1 MAKQLDF
8 LASGQI
14 IPTALHQE
22 MERSYLEYA
31 MSVIVGR
38 ALPDVRDGLKPVHR
52 RILYAMHELGLT
64 PDRPFRKCARVVG
77 DVLGKYH
84 PHGDQSVYEALVR
97 MVQDFSSRYPLLSG
111 HGNFGSIDNDPPAA
125 MRYTETRLAGIGDQ
139 AVLGGISEAIV
150 NFSSNFDNSQQEP
163 VVLPA
168 QLPILILNGCSGIAV
183 GMATNIPPH
192 NLGEVVEGL
201 IALIDNPDLSEEKLV
216 EIIPGP
222 DFPTGGEILD
232 DTGIREAYRT
242 GRGIIPV
249 RGVAKTET
257 IIIEGKRRRER
268 TAIVVTELPFQVNKA
283 AWIEKIAE
291 LVNLGKLE
299 GIADIRDESNREG
312 IRVVIELKRESQPQQ
327 VLAALYQ
334 QTALQTNFGA
344 IILALVDN
352 QPQQLSLKQVLQEF
366 LRFRETTL
374 TRQYGDE
381 LQQASD
387 RLHLVEG
394 LLLALQNIDRVVD
407 ILKNAPDGTTAKY
420 RFQAELGISDPQADS
435 ILAMPLRRLTG
446 LERQKLETEATE
458 LQTKIQ
464 QLETLLHNRQEFL
477 KSLKKELRS
486 LKKKFADS
494 RRTKIRTGKSGDR
507 RQETGDGK
515 QQAAGKKLD
524 SVVKKQETG
533 DRRQETAGKKQD
545 SVVKKQET
553 VPMKKF
559 SPPEMKEVSLPTPH
573 TPHPTPHT
581 PHPTP
586 HTHTHT
592 HTPHP
597 TPTPTPT
604 PSLKS
609 EVKKQDNKVKKK
621 PESENAPSLSLFTPQ
636 EPPENA
642 ILLLDAEDKISWT
655 TPEERAPDRG
665 LIIYQQAI
673 EKRENFLV
681 ILDNAKAYPIT
692 TREVPPQANQP
703 VLISSL
709 LTKTAQKESEA
720 VLNQFFLTEPQK
732 NQELL
737 LLSQQGR
744 IKRLPIN
751 ELEGVGSR
759 GLSLMKLKE
768 DDRLYAAIFT
778 HEGLDLAIAT
788 SSGRVLRYPVREELL
803 PIMGKS
809 AQGLAILRLRYGEHL
824 AGCVS
829 LPHRENLLL
838 ISGLGYGK
846 RLAIENLRLSQLGD
860 LGSPALQFVNKQDS
874 LAAMVAARAG
884 SIVLLST
891 NQNRK
896 LPLEVETVTV
906 TGKDG
911 TGSQLVK
918 LNPAEK
924 IIKVQL
930 LHHL

>member
-139 AVLGGISEAIV
+139 AVLGGISDAIV

-352 QPQQLSLKQVLQEF
+352 QPRQLSLKQVLQEF

-420 RFQAELGISDPQADS
+420 RFQAELGISDAQADS

-507 RQETGDGK
+507 RQET
-515 QQAAGKKLD
+515 
-524 SVVKKQETG
+524 
-533 DRRQETAGKKQD
+533 AGKKQD

-559 SPPEMKEVSLPTPH
+559 SPPQMKEVSLPTPH
-573 TPHPTPHT
+573 TPHPTP
-581 PHPTP
+581 PFN
-586 HTHTHT
+586 
-592 HTPHP
+592 
-597 TPTPTPT
+597 
-604 PSLKS
+604 S
-609 EVKKQDNKVKKK
+609 EVKKQENKVKKK
-621 PESENAPSLSLFTPQ
+621 SDSENEPILSLFTPQ

-642 ILLLDAEDKISWT
+642 ILWLDAEDKISWT
-655 TPEERAPDRG
+655 TAEERAPDKG

-681 ILDNAKAYPIT
+681 ILDNAKAYPIA
-692 TREVPPQANQP
+692 TREVPPKDNQP

-709 LTKTAQKESEA
+709 LTKTAQKDSEA

-744 IKRLPIN
+744 IKRLPID

-768 DDRLYAAIFT
+768 DDRLYAALFT

-803 PIMGKS
+803 PMMSKS

-829 LPHRENLLL
+829 LPHRQNLLL

-874 LAAMVAARAG
+874 LAAMVAAREG

-924 IIKVQL
+924 IIKAQL

>member
-8 LASGQI
+8 LATGQI

-139 AVLGGISEAIV
+139 AVLGGISDAIV

-352 QPQQLSLKQVLQEF
+352 QPRQLSLKQVLQEF
-366 LRFRETTL
+366 LHFRETTL

-507 RQETGDGK
+507 
-515 QQAAGKKLD
+515 
-524 SVVKKQETG
+524 KQET
-533 DRRQETAGKKQD
+533 EGKKQD

-559 SPPEMKEVSLPTPH
+559 SPPQTKEVSLPTPH
-573 TPHPTPHT
+573 TPHPTP
-581 PHPTP
+581 
-586 HTHTHT
+586 
-592 HTPHP
+592 
-597 TPTPTPT
+597 
-604 PSLKS
+604 SLKS
-609 EVKKQDNKVKKK
+609 EVKKQENKVKKK

-655 TPEERAPDRG
+655 TPEQRAPDQG

-681 ILDNAKAYPIT
+681 ILDNAKAYPIAI
-692 TREVPPQANQP
+692 REVPPQANQP

-768 DDRLYAAIFT
+768 DDRLYGAIFT

-896 LPLEVETVTV
+896 LPLEVETVAV

-918 LNPAEK
+918 LNPTEK
-924 IIKVQL
+924 IIKAQL

>member
-150 NFSSNFDNSQQEP
+150 NFNSNFDNSQQEP

-352 QPQQLSLKQVLQEF
+352 QPRQLSLKQVLQEF

-420 RFQAELGISDPQADS
+420 RFQAELGISDAQADS

-494 RRTKIRTGKSGDR
+494 RRTKIRTGKSG
-507 RQETGDGK
+507 
-515 QQAAGKKLD
+515 AGSSQKGAGTKEQ
-524 SVVKKQETG
+524 S
-533 DRRQETAGKKQD
+533 AGKKQD
-545 SVVKKQET
+545 SVVKKQES

-559 SPPEMKEVSLPTPH
+559 SPPQMKEVSFPTPH
-573 TPHPTPHT
+573 TPHPTP
-581 PHPTP
+581 
-586 HTHTHT
+586 
-592 HTPHP
+592 
-597 TPTPTPT
+597 
-604 PSLKS
+604 SFKS
-609 EVKKQDNKVKKK
+609 EGNKLDSVVKKQENKVKKK
-621 PESENAPSLSLFTPQ
+621 SESENTPSLSLFTPQ

-681 ILDNAKAYPIT
+681 ILDNAKAYPIA
-692 TREVPPQANQP
+692 TREVPPKDNQP
-703 VLISSL
+703 VLIDRL
-709 LTKTAQKESEA
+709 LTKTAQKDSEA

-744 IKRLPIN
+744 IKRLSID

-768 DDRLYAAIFT
+768 DDRLYGAIFT

-809 AQGLAILRLRYGEHL
+809 AQGLAILRLRYGENL

-874 LAAMVAARAG
+874 LAAMVAAQEG

-924 IIKVQL
+924 IIKAQL
-930 LHHL
+930 LHRL

>member
-150 NFSSNFDNSQQEP
+150 NFNSNFDNSQQEP

-352 QPQQLSLKQVLQEF
+352 QPRQLSLKQVLQEF

-507 RQETGDGK
+507 RQET
-515 QQAAGKKLD
+515 
-524 SVVKKQETG
+524 V
-533 DRRQETAGKKQD
+533 
-545 SVVKKQET
+545 
-553 VPMKKF
+553 KKF
-559 SPPEMKEVSLPTPH
+559 SPPQTKEVSLPTPH
-573 TPHPTPHT
+573 TPHPTP
-581 PHPTP
+581 
-586 HTHTHT
+586 
-592 HTPHP
+592 
-597 TPTPTPT
+597 
-604 PSLKS
+604 SLKA
-609 EVKKQDNKVKKK
+609 EVKKQENKVKKK

-655 TPEERAPDRG
+655 TPEQRAPERG

-681 ILDNAKAYPIT
+681 ILDNAKAYPIA

-744 IKRLPIN
+744 IKRLPID

-768 DDRLYAAIFT
+768 DDRLYGAIFT

-803 PIMGKS
+803 PMMSKS

-838 ISGLGYGK
+838 ISGLVPI
-846 RLAIENLRLSQLGD
+846 RIENY
-860 LGSPALQFVNKQDS
+860 P
-874 LAAMVAARAG
+874 
-884 SIVLLST
+884 
-891 NQNRK
+891 
-896 LPLEVETVTV
+896 
-906 TGKDG
+906 
-911 TGSQLVK
+911 
-918 LNPAEK
+918 
-924 IIKVQL
+924 
-930 LHHL
+930 

>member
-352 QPQQLSLKQVLQEF
+352 QPRQLSLKQVLQEF

-420 RFQAELGISDPQADS
+420 RFQAELGISDAQADS

-507 RQETGDGK
+507 RQETGDRRQETGDGK
-515 QQAAGKKLD
+515 QQA
-524 SVVKKQETG
+524 
-533 DRRQETAGKKQD
+533 AGKKQD

-559 SPPEMKEVSLPTPH
+559 SPPETKEVSLPTPH

-586 HTHTHT
+586 
-592 HTPHP
+592 
-597 TPTPTPT
+597 
-604 PSLKS
+604 SLKA
-609 EVKKQDNKVKKK
+609 EVKKQENKVKKK
-621 PESENAPSLSLFTPQ
+621 SESENAPSLSLFTPQ

-642 ILLLDAEDKISWT
+642 ILWLDAEDKISWT
-655 TPEERAPDRG
+655 TAEERAPDKG

-709 LTKTAQKESEA
+709 LTKTAQKDSEA

-744 IKRLPIN
+744 IKRLPID

-768 DDRLYAAIFT
+768 DDRLYGAIFT

-803 PIMGKS
+803 PMMGKS

-874 LAAMVAARAG
+874 LAAMVAARPG

-918 LNPAEK
+918 LNPGEK
-924 IIKVQL
+924 IIKAQL
-930 LHHL
+930 LQNTSNRGFC

>member
-352 QPQQLSLKQVLQEF
+352 QPRQLSLKQVLQEF

-407 ILKNAPDGTTAKY
+407 ILKNAADGTTAKY
-420 RFQAELGISDPQADS
+420 RFQAELGISDAQADS

-494 RRTKIRTGKSGDR
+494 RRTKIPTGKSGDR
-507 RQETGDGK
+507 RQETGDRR
-515 QQAAGKKLD
+515 QETAGKKLD

-533 DRRQETAGKKQD
+533 ERRQETEGKKQD
-545 SVVKKQET
+545 SVVKKQE
-553 VPMKKF
+553 
-559 SPPEMKEVSLPTPH
+559 
-573 TPHPTPHT
+573 
-581 PHPTP
+581 
-586 HTHTHT
+586 
-592 HTPHP
+592 
-597 TPTPTPT
+597 
-604 PSLKS
+604 
-609 EVKKQDNKVKKK
+609 NKVKKK
-621 PESENAPSLSLFTPQ
+621 SESENAPSLSLFTPQ

-655 TPEERAPDRG
+655 TPEERVPDRG

-681 ILDNAKAYPIT
+681 ILDNAKAYPIA
-692 TREVPPQANQP
+692 TREVPPKDNQP

-709 LTKTAQKESEA
+709 LTKTAQKDSEA

-744 IKRLPIN
+744 IKRLPID

-768 DDRLYAAIFT
+768 DDRLYGAIFT

-803 PIMGKS
+803 PMMSKS

-829 LPHRENLLL
+829 LPHRQNLLL

-874 LAAMVAARAG
+874 LAAMVAAREG

-924 IIKVQL
+924 IIKAQL

>member
-150 NFSSNFDNSQQEP
+150 NFNSNFDNSQQEP

-352 QPQQLSLKQVLQEF
+352 QPRQLSLKQVLQEF

-420 RFQAELGISDPQADS
+420 RFQAELGISDAQADS

-494 RRTKIRTGKSGDR
+494 RRTKIRTGKSG
-507 RQETGDGK
+507 
-515 QQAAGKKLD
+515 AGSSQKGAGTKEQ
-524 SVVKKQETG
+524 S
-533 DRRQETAGKKQD
+533 AGKKQD
-545 SVVKKQET
+545 SVVKKQES
-553 VPMKKF
+553 VPMKNF
-559 SPPEMKEVSLPTPH
+559 SPPQMKEVSFPTPH
-573 TPHPTPHT
+573 TPHPTP
-581 PHPTP
+581 
-586 HTHTHT
+586 
-592 HTPHP
+592 
-597 TPTPTPT
+597 
-604 PSLKS
+604 SFEA
-609 EVKKQDNKVKKK
+609 EVKKQENKVKKK
-621 PESENAPSLSLFTPQ
+621 SESENAPSLSLFTPQ

-681 ILDNAKAYPIT
+681 ILDNAKAYPIA
-692 TREVPPQANQP
+692 TREVPPKDNQP
-703 VLISSL
+703 VLIDRL

-744 IKRLPIN
+744 IKRLPID

-768 DDRLYAAIFT
+768 DDRLYGAIFT

-809 AQGLAILRLRYGEHL
+809 AQGLAILRLRYGENL

-874 LAAMVAARAG
+874 LAAMVAAREG

-930 LHHL
+930 LHRL

>member
-1 MAKQLDF
+1 
-8 LASGQI
+8 
-14 IPTALHQE
+14 
-22 MERSYLEYA
+22 
-31 MSVIVGR
+31 
-38 ALPDVRDGLKPVHR
+38 
-52 RILYAMHELGLT
+52 
-64 PDRPFRKCARVVG
+64 
-77 DVLGKYH
+77 
-84 PHGDQSVYEALVR
+84 
-97 MVQDFSSRYPLLSG
+97 
-111 HGNFGSIDNDPPAA
+111 
-125 MRYTETRLAGIGDQ
+125 
-139 AVLGGISEAIV
+139 
-150 NFSSNFDNSQQEP
+150 
-163 VVLPA
+163 
-168 QLPILILNGCSGIAV
+168 
-183 GMATNIPPH
+183 
-192 NLGEVVEGL
+192 
-201 IALIDNPDLSEEKLV
+201 
-216 EIIPGP
+216 
-222 DFPTGGEILD
+222 
-232 DTGIREAYRT
+232 
-242 GRGIIPV
+242 
-249 RGVAKTET
+249 
-257 IIIEGKRRRER
+257 
-268 TAIVVTELPFQVNKA
+268 
-283 AWIEKIAE
+283 
-291 LVNLGKLE
+291 
-299 GIADIRDESNREG
+299 
-312 IRVVIELKRESQPQQ
+312 
-327 VLAALYQ
+327 
-334 QTALQTNFGA
+334 
-344 IILALVDN
+344 
-352 QPQQLSLKQVLQEF
+352 
-366 LRFRETTL
+366 
-374 TRQYGDE
+374 
-381 LQQASD
+381 
-387 RLHLVEG
+387 
-394 LLLALQNIDRVVD
+394 
-407 ILKNAPDGTTAKY
+407 
-420 RFQAELGISDPQADS
+420 
-435 ILAMPLRRLTG
+435 
-446 LERQKLETEATE
+446 
-458 LQTKIQ
+458 
-464 QLETLLHNRQEFL
+464 
-477 KSLKKELRS
+477 RS

-494 RRTKIRTGKSGDR
+494 RRTKIRTGKS
-507 RQETGDGK
+507 E
-515 QQAAGKKLD
+515 
-524 SVVKKQETG
+524 

-559 SPPEMKEVSLPTPH
+559 SPPQMKEVSFPTPH
-573 TPHPTPHT
+573 TPHPTP
-581 PHPTP
+581 
-586 HTHTHT
+586 
-592 HTPHP
+592 
-597 TPTPTPT
+597 
-604 PSLKS
+604 SFKS
-609 EVKKQDNKVKKK
+609 EGKKLDSVVKKQENKVKKK
-621 PESENAPSLSLFTPQ
+621 SESENAPSLSLFTPQ

-681 ILDNAKAYPIT
+681 ILDNAKAYPIA

-744 IKRLPIN
+744 IKRLPID

-768 DDRLYAAIFT
+768 DDRLYGAIFT

-803 PIMGKS
+803 PMMSKS

-838 ISGLGYGK
+838 ISGLGYAK

-874 LAAMVAARAG
+874 LAAMVAAREG

-924 IIKVQL
+924 IIKAQL

>member
-150 NFSSNFDNSQQEP
+150 NFNSNFDNSQQEP

-352 QPQQLSLKQVLQEF
+352 QPRQLSLKQVLQEF

-515 QQAAGKKLD
+515 QQAAGKK
-524 SVVKKQETG
+524 
-533 DRRQETAGKKQD
+533 
-545 SVVKKQET
+545 QET

-559 SPPEMKEVSLPTPH
+559 SPPQMKEVSFPTPH
-573 TPHPTPHT
+573 TPHPTP
-581 PHPTP
+581 
-586 HTHTHT
+586 
-592 HTPHP
+592 
-597 TPTPTPT
+597 
-604 PSLKS
+604 SLKA
-609 EVKKQDNKVKKK
+609 EVKKQENKVKKK

-655 TPEERAPDRG
+655 TPEERAPERG

-681 ILDNAKAYPIT
+681 ILDNAKAYPIA

-744 IKRLPIN
+744 IKRLPID

-768 DDRLYAAIFT
+768 DDRLYGAIFT

-803 PIMGKS
+803 PMMSKS

-838 ISGLGYGK
+838 ISGLGYAK

-874 LAAMVAARAG
+874 LAAMVAARPG

-918 LNPAEK
+918 LNPTEK
-924 IIKVQL
+924 IIKAQL
-930 LHHL
+930 LQDTSNRGFC

>member
-352 QPQQLSLKQVLQEF
+352 QPRQLSLKEVLQEF

-420 RFQAELGISDPQADS
+420 RFQAELGISDAQADS

-507 RQETGDGK
+507 K
-515 QQAAGKKLD
+515 
-524 SVVKKQETG
+524 
-533 DRRQETAGKKQD
+533 QETAGKKQD

-559 SPPEMKEVSLPTPH
+559 SPPQMKEVSFPTPH
-573 TPHPTPHT
+573 TPH
-581 PHPTP
+581 
-586 HTHTHT
+586 
-592 HTPHP
+592 
-597 TPTPTPT
+597 PT

-609 EVKKQDNKVKKK
+609 EVKKQENKVKKK
-621 PESENAPSLSLFTPQ
+621 SESENAPSLSLFTPQ

-655 TPEERAPDRG
+655 TAEERAPDRG

-681 ILDNAKAYPIT
+681 ILDNAKAYPIAIQ
-692 TREVPPQANQP
+692 EVPPQANQP

-720 VLNQFFLTEPQK
+720 VLNQFFFTEPQK

-768 DDRLYAAIFT
+768 DDRLYGAIFT

-803 PIMGKS
+803 PMMGKS

-874 LAAMVAARAG
+874 LAAMVAARPG

-891 NQNRK
+891 NQERK
-896 LPLEVETVTV
+896 LPLEVETVMV

>member
-150 NFSSNFDNSQQEP
+150 NFNSNFDNSQQEP

-352 QPQQLSLKQVLQEF
+352 QPRQLSLKQVLQEF

-507 RQETGDGK
+507 RQET
-515 QQAAGKKLD
+515 
-524 SVVKKQETG
+524 E
-533 DRRQETAGKKQD
+533 GKKQD

-559 SPPEMKEVSLPTPH
+559 SPPQTKEVSLPTPH
-573 TPHPTPHT
+573 TPHPTP
-581 PHPTP
+581 
-586 HTHTHT
+586 
-592 HTPHP
+592 
-597 TPTPTPT
+597 
-604 PSLKS
+604 SLKA
-609 EVKKQDNKVKKK
+609 EVKKQENKVKKK

-655 TPEERAPDRG
+655 TPEQRAPERG

-681 ILDNAKAYPIT
+681 ILDNAKAYPIA

-732 NQELL
+732 SQELL

-744 IKRLPIN
+744 IKRLPID

-768 DDRLYAAIFT
+768 DDRLYGAIFT

-803 PIMGKS
+803 PMMSKS

-838 ISGLGYGK
+838 ISGLGYAK

-874 LAAMVAARAG
+874 LAAMVAARPG

-896 LPLEVETVTV
+896 LPLEVETVMV

-918 LNPAEK
+918 LNPTEK
-924 IIKVQL
+924 IIKAQL
-930 LHHL
+930 LQDTSNRGFC

>member
-8 LASGQI
+8 LATGQI

-139 AVLGGISEAIV
+139 AVLGGISDAIV

-352 QPQQLSLKQVLQEF
+352 QPRQLSLKQVLQEF
-366 LRFRETTL
+366 LHFRETTL

-507 RQETGDGK
+507 RQET
-515 QQAAGKKLD
+515 
-524 SVVKKQETG
+524 E
-533 DRRQETAGKKQD
+533 GKKQD

-559 SPPEMKEVSLPTPH
+559 SPPQTKEVSLPTPH
-573 TPHPTPHT
+573 TPHPTP
-581 PHPTP
+581 
-586 HTHTHT
+586 
-592 HTPHP
+592 
-597 TPTPTPT
+597 
-604 PSLKS
+604 SFKA
-609 EVKKQDNKVKKK
+609 EVKKQENKVKKK

-655 TPEERAPDRG
+655 TPEQRAPERG

-681 ILDNAKAYPIT
+681 ILDNAKAYPISI
-692 TREVPPQANQP
+692 REVPPQANQP

-709 LTKTAQKESEA
+709 LTKTAQKDSEA

-768 DDRLYAAIFT
+768 DDRLYGAIFT

-896 LPLEVETVTV
+896 LPLEVETVAI

-918 LNPAEK
+918 LNPTEK
-924 IIKVQL
+924 IIKAQL

>member
-352 QPQQLSLKQVLQEF
+352 QPRQLSLKQVLQEF

-420 RFQAELGISDPQADS
+420 RFQAELGISDAQADS

-507 RQETGDGK
+507 RQET
-515 QQAAGKKLD
+515 
-524 SVVKKQETG
+524 
-533 DRRQETAGKKQD
+533 AGKKQD

-559 SPPEMKEVSLPTPH
+559 SPPQTKEVSLPTPH
-573 TPHPTPHT
+573 TPHPTP
-581 PHPTP
+581 
-586 HTHTHT
+586 
-592 HTPHP
+592 
-597 TPTPTPT
+597 
-604 PSLKS
+604 SLKA
-609 EVKKQDNKVKKK
+609 EVKKQENKVKKK

-655 TPEERAPDRG
+655 TPEERAPDQG

-681 ILDNAKAYPIT
+681 ILDNAKAYPIA
-692 TREVPPQANQP
+692 TREVPPKDNQP

-744 IKRLPIN
+744 IKRLPID

-768 DDRLYAAIFT
+768 DDRLYGAIFT

-803 PIMGKS
+803 PMMSKS

-838 ISGLGYGK
+838 ISGLGYAK

-874 LAAMVAARAG
+874 LAAMVAARPG

-918 LNPAEK
+918 LNPTEK
-924 IIKVQL
+924 IIKAQL
-930 LHHL
+930 LQDTSNRGFC

>member
-352 QPQQLSLKQVLQEF
+352 QPRQLSLKQVLQEF

-407 ILKNAPDGTTAKY
+407 ILKNAADGTTAKY
-420 RFQAELGISDPQADS
+420 RFQAELGISDAQADS

-494 RRTKIRTGKSGDR
+494 RRTKIPTGKSGDR
-507 RQETGDGK
+507 RQET
-515 QQAAGKKLD
+515 AGKKLD
-524 SVVKKQETG
+524 SVVKKQE
-533 DRRQETAGKKQD
+533 
-545 SVVKKQET
+545 
-553 VPMKKF
+553 
-559 SPPEMKEVSLPTPH
+559 
-573 TPHPTPHT
+573 
-581 PHPTP
+581 
-586 HTHTHT
+586 
-592 HTPHP
+592 
-597 TPTPTPT
+597 
-604 PSLKS
+604 
-609 EVKKQDNKVKKK
+609 NKVKKK
-621 PESENAPSLSLFTPQ
+621 SESENAPSLSLFTPQ

-655 TPEERAPDRG
+655 TPEERVPDRG

-681 ILDNAKAYPIT
+681 ILDNAKAYPIA
-692 TREVPPQANQP
+692 TREVPPKDNQP

-709 LTKTAQKESEA
+709 LTKTAQKDSEA

-744 IKRLPIN
+744 IKRLPID

-768 DDRLYAAIFT
+768 DDRLYGAIFT
-778 HEGLDLAIAT
+778 QEGLDLAIAT

-924 IIKVQL
+924 IIKAQL

>member
-150 NFSSNFDNSQQEP
+150 NFNSNFDNSQQEP

-352 QPQQLSLKQVLQEF
+352 QPRQLSLKQVLQEF

-420 RFQAELGISDPQADS
+420 RFQAELGISDAQADS

-494 RRTKIRTGKSGDR
+494 RRTKIRTGKSG
-507 RQETGDGK
+507 
-515 QQAAGKKLD
+515 AGSSQKGAGTKEQ
-524 SVVKKQETG
+524 S
-533 DRRQETAGKKQD
+533 AGKKQD
-545 SVVKKQET
+545 SVVKKQES

-559 SPPEMKEVSLPTPH
+559 SPPEMKEVSFPTPH
-573 TPHPTPHT
+573 TPHPTP
-581 PHPTP
+581 
-586 HTHTHT
+586 
-592 HTPHP
+592 
-597 TPTPTPT
+597 
-604 PSLKS
+604 SFKS
-609 EVKKQDNKVKKK
+609 EGNKQDSVVKKQENKVKKK
-621 PESENAPSLSLFTPQ
+621 SESENAPSLSLFTPQ

-655 TPEERAPDRG
+655 TPEERAPDQG

-681 ILDNAKAYPIT
+681 ILDNAKAYPIA
-692 TREVPPQANQP
+692 TREVPPKDNQP
-703 VLISSL
+703 VLIDRL
-709 LTKTAQKESEA
+709 LTKTAQQDSEA
-720 VLNQFFLTEPQK
+720 VLNQFFLTEPKK

-744 IKRLPIN
+744 IKRLPID

-768 DDRLYAAIFT
+768 DDRLYGAIFT

-809 AQGLAILRLRYGEHL
+809 AQGLAILRLRYGENL

-874 LAAMVAARAG
+874 LAAMVAAQEG

-924 IIKVQL
+924 IIKAQL
-930 LHHL
+930 LPKMSDECPRYIFRQDMNLCGG

>member
-150 NFSSNFDNSQQEP
+150 NFSNNFDNSQQEP

-352 QPQQLSLKQVLQEF
+352 QPRQLSLKQVLQEF
-366 LRFRETTL
+366 LHFRETTL

-494 RRTKIRTGKSGDR
+494 RRTKIRTGKSGDGR
-507 RQETGDGK
+507 RSTE
-515 QQAAGKKLD
+515 
-524 SVVKKQETG
+524 
-533 DRRQETAGKKQD
+533 GKKQD

-553 VPMKKF
+553 GERRQEKEGKKLD
-559 SPPEMKEVSLPTPH
+559 SVVKKQEAADGKQEA
-573 TPHPTPHT
+573 
-581 PHPTP
+581 
-586 HTHTHT
+586 
-592 HTPHP
+592 
-597 TPTPTPT
+597 
-604 PSLKS
+604 
-609 EVKKQDNKVKKK
+609 EVKKQENKVKKK

-655 TPEERAPDRG
+655 TAEERAPDRG

-681 ILDNAKAYPIT
+681 ILDNAKAYPIAI
-692 TREVPPQANQP
+692 REVPPKDNQP

-768 DDRLYAAIFT
+768 DDRLYGAIFT

-809 AQGLAILRLRYGEHL
+809 AQGLAILRLRYGENL

-891 NQNRK
+891 NQERK

>member
-150 NFSSNFDNSQQEP
+150 NFNSNFDNSQQEP

-352 QPQQLSLKQVLQEF
+352 QPRQLSLKQVLQEF

-420 RFQAELGISDPQADS
+420 RFQAELGISDAQADS

-494 RRTKIRTGKSGDR
+494 RRTKIRTGKSG
-507 RQETGDGK
+507 
-515 QQAAGKKLD
+515 AGSSQKGAGTKEQ
-524 SVVKKQETG
+524 S
-533 DRRQETAGKKQD
+533 AGKKQD
-545 SVVKKQET
+545 SVVKKQES

-559 SPPEMKEVSLPTPH
+559 SPPQMKEVSFPTPH
-573 TPHPTPHT
+573 TPHPTP
-581 PHPTP
+581 
-586 HTHTHT
+586 
-592 HTPHP
+592 
-597 TPTPTPT
+597 
-604 PSLKS
+604 SFEA
-609 EVKKQDNKVKKK
+609 EVKKQENKVKKK
-621 PESENAPSLSLFTPQ
+621 SESENTPSLSLFTPQ

-681 ILDNAKAYPIT
+681 ILDNAKAYPIA
-692 TREVPPQANQP
+692 TREVPPKDNQP
-703 VLISSL
+703 VLIDRL
-709 LTKTAQKESEA
+709 LTKTAQKDSEA

-744 IKRLPIN
+744 IKRLSID

-768 DDRLYAAIFT
+768 DDRLYGAIFT

-809 AQGLAILRLRYGEHL
+809 AQGLAILRLRYGENL

-846 RLAIENLRLSQLGD
+846 RLAIENLRPSQLGD

-874 LAAMVAARAG
+874 LAAMVAAQEG

-930 LHHL
+930 LHRL

>member
-352 QPQQLSLKQVLQEF
+352 QPRQLSLKEVLQEF

-420 RFQAELGISDPQADS
+420 RFQAELGISDAQADS

-507 RQETGDGK
+507 K
-515 QQAAGKKLD
+515 
-524 SVVKKQETG
+524 
-533 DRRQETAGKKQD
+533 QETAGKKQD

-559 SPPEMKEVSLPTPH
+559 SPPQMKEVSFPTPHTPHPPDVGGVGGATPH
-573 TPHPTPHT
+573 TPHPTP
-581 PHPTP
+581 PF
-586 HTHTHT
+586 
-592 HTPHP
+592 
-597 TPTPTPT
+597 
-604 PSLKS
+604 KS
-609 EVKKQDNKVKKK
+609 EVKKQENKVKKK
-621 PESENAPSLSLFTPQ
+621 SESENAPSLSLFTPQ

-655 TPEERAPDRG
+655 TAEERAPDRG

-681 ILDNAKAYPIT
+681 ILDNAKAYPIA

-720 VLNQFFLTEPQK
+720 VLNQFFFTEPQK

-768 DDRLYAAIFT
+768 DDRLYGAIFT

-803 PIMGKS
+803 PMMGKS

-874 LAAMVAARAG
+874 LAAMVAARPG

-891 NQNRK
+891 NQERK
-896 LPLEVETVTV
+896 LPLEVETVMV

>member
-8 LASGQI
+8 LATGQI

-139 AVLGGISEAIV
+139 AVLGGISDAIV

-352 QPQQLSLKQVLQEF
+352 QPRQLSLKQVLQEF
-366 LRFRETTL
+366 LHFRETTL

-420 RFQAELGISDPQADS
+420 RFRAELGISDPQADS

-507 RQETGDGK
+507 RQET
-515 QQAAGKKLD
+515 
-524 SVVKKQETG
+524 E
-533 DRRQETAGKKQD
+533 GKKQD

-559 SPPEMKEVSLPTPH
+559 SPPQTKEVSLPTPH
-573 TPHPTPHT
+573 TPHPTP
-581 PHPTP
+581 
-586 HTHTHT
+586 
-592 HTPHP
+592 
-597 TPTPTPT
+597 
-604 PSLKS
+604 SLKA
-609 EVKKQDNKVKKK
+609 EVKKQENKVKKK
-621 PESENAPSLSLFTPQ
+621 SESENAPSLSLFTPQ

-681 ILDNAKAYPIT
+681 ILDNAKAYPIAI
-692 TREVPPQANQP
+692 REVPPQANQP

-768 DDRLYAAIFT
+768 DDRLYGAIFT

-896 LPLEVETVTV
+896 LPLEVETVAV

-918 LNPAEK
+918 LNPTEK
-924 IIKVQL
+924 IIKAQL

>member
-352 QPQQLSLKQVLQEF
+352 QPRQLSLKQVLQEF

-420 RFQAELGISDPQADS
+420 RFQAELGISDAQADS

-507 RQETGDGK
+507 
-515 QQAAGKKLD
+515 
-524 SVVKKQETG
+524 KQET
-533 DRRQETAGKKQD
+533 EGKKQD

-559 SPPEMKEVSLPTPH
+559 SPPQMKEVSFPTPH
-573 TPHPTPHT
+573 FPPDVGGVGGATPP
-581 PHPTP
+581 
-586 HTHTHT
+586 
-592 HTPHP
+592 
-597 TPTPTPT
+597 
-604 PSLKS
+604 LKS
-609 EVKKQDNKVKKK
+609 EVKKQENKVKKK
-621 PESENAPSLSLFTPQ
+621 SESENAPSLSLFTPQ

-681 ILDNAKAYPIT
+681 ILDNAKAYPIAI
-692 TREVPPQANQP
+692 REVPPQGNQP
-703 VLISSL
+703 VLIDRL

-809 AQGLAILRLRYGEHL
+809 AQGLAILRLRYGENL

-829 LPHRENLLL
+829 LPHRSNLLL

-874 LAAMVAARAG
+874 LAAMVAAQAG

-924 IIKVQL
+924 IIKAQL
-930 LHHL
+930 LQDTSNRRVF

>member
-8 LASGQI
+8 LATGQI

-139 AVLGGISEAIV
+139 AVLGGISDAIV

-352 QPQQLSLKQVLQEF
+352 QPRQLSLKQVLQEF
-366 LRFRETTL
+366 LHFRETTL

-507 RQETGDGK
+507 RQET
-515 QQAAGKKLD
+515 
-524 SVVKKQETG
+524 E
-533 DRRQETAGKKQD
+533 GKKQD

-559 SPPEMKEVSLPTPH
+559 SPPQTKEVSLPTPH
-573 TPHPTPHT
+573 TPHPTP
-581 PHPTP
+581 
-586 HTHTHT
+586 
-592 HTPHP
+592 
-597 TPTPTPT
+597 
-604 PSLKS
+604 SLKA
-609 EVKKQDNKVKKK
+609 EVKKQENKVKKK

-681 ILDNAKAYPIT
+681 ILDNAKAYPIAI
-692 TREVPPQANQP
+692 REVPPKDNQP

-768 DDRLYAAIFT
+768 DDRLYGAIFT
-778 HEGLDLAIAT
+778 HEGLDLEIAT

-896 LPLEVETVTV
+896 LPLEVETVAV

-918 LNPAEK
+918 LNPTEK
-924 IIKVQL
+924 IIKAQL

>member
-1 MAKQLDF
+1 
-8 LASGQI
+8 
-14 IPTALHQE
+14 
-22 MERSYLEYA
+22 
-31 MSVIVGR
+31 
-38 ALPDVRDGLKPVHR
+38 
-52 RILYAMHELGLT
+52 
-64 PDRPFRKCARVVG
+64 
-77 DVLGKYH
+77 
-84 PHGDQSVYEALVR
+84 
-97 MVQDFSSRYPLLSG
+97 
-111 HGNFGSIDNDPPAA
+111 
-125 MRYTETRLAGIGDQ
+125 
-139 AVLGGISEAIV
+139 
-150 NFSSNFDNSQQEP
+150 
-163 VVLPA
+163 
-168 QLPILILNGCSGIAV
+168 
-183 GMATNIPPH
+183 
-192 NLGEVVEGL
+192 
-201 IALIDNPDLSEEKLV
+201 
-216 EIIPGP
+216 
-222 DFPTGGEILD
+222 
-232 DTGIREAYRT
+232 
-242 GRGIIPV
+242 
-249 RGVAKTET
+249 
-257 IIIEGKRRRER
+257 
-268 TAIVVTELPFQVNKA
+268 
-283 AWIEKIAE
+283 
-291 LVNLGKLE
+291 
-299 GIADIRDESNREG
+299 
-312 IRVVIELKRESQPQQ
+312 
-327 VLAALYQ
+327 
-334 QTALQTNFGA
+334 
-344 IILALVDN
+344 
-352 QPQQLSLKQVLQEF
+352 
-366 LRFRETTL
+366 
-374 TRQYGDE
+374 
-381 LQQASD
+381 
-387 RLHLVEG
+387 
-394 LLLALQNIDRVVD
+394 
-407 ILKNAPDGTTAKY
+407 
-420 RFQAELGISDPQADS
+420 
-435 ILAMPLRRLTG
+435 
-446 LERQKLETEATE
+446 
-458 LQTKIQ
+458 
-464 QLETLLHNRQEFL
+464 
-477 KSLKKELRS
+477 
-486 LKKKFADS
+486 
-494 RRTKIRTGKSGDR
+494 
-507 RQETGDGK
+507 
-515 QQAAGKKLD
+515 
-524 SVVKKQETG
+524 
-533 DRRQETAGKKQD
+533 
-545 SVVKKQET
+545 
-553 VPMKKF
+553 
-559 SPPEMKEVSLPTPH
+559 
-573 TPHPTPHT
+573 
-581 PHPTP
+581 
-586 HTHTHT
+586 
-592 HTPHP
+592 
-597 TPTPTPT
+597 
-604 PSLKS
+604 
-609 EVKKQDNKVKKK
+609 NKVKKK
-621 PESENAPSLSLFTPQ
+621 SESENAPSLSLFTPQ

-681 ILDNAKAYPIT
+681 ILDNAKAYPIAI
-692 TREVPPQANQP
+692 REVPPQANQP

-768 DDRLYAAIFT
+768 DDRLYGAIFT

-924 IIKVQL
+924 IIKAQL

>member
-8 LASGQI
+8 LATGQI

-139 AVLGGISEAIV
+139 AVLGGISDAIV

-352 QPQQLSLKQVLQEF
+352 QPRQLSLKQVLQEF
-366 LRFRETTL
+366 LHFRETTL

-507 RQETGDGK
+507 
-515 QQAAGKKLD
+515 
-524 SVVKKQETG
+524 KQET
-533 DRRQETAGKKQD
+533 EGKKQD

-573 TPHPTPHT
+573 TPHPTP
-581 PHPTP
+581 
-586 HTHTHT
+586 
-592 HTPHP
+592 
-597 TPTPTPT
+597 
-604 PSLKS
+604 SFKA
-609 EVKKQDNKVKKK
+609 EVKKQENKVKKK

-681 ILDNAKAYPIT
+681 ILDNAKAYPIAI
-692 TREVPPQANQP
+692 REVPPQANQP
-703 VLISSL
+703 VLIDRL

-768 DDRLYAAIFT
+768 DDRLYGAIFT

-896 LPLEVETVTV
+896 LPLEVETVAV

-918 LNPAEK
+918 LNPTEK
-924 IIKVQL
+924 IIKAQL

>member
-150 NFSSNFDNSQQEP
+150 NFSNNFDNSQQEP

-352 QPQQLSLKQVLQEF
+352 QPRQLSLKEVLQEF

-420 RFQAELGISDPQADS
+420 RFQAELGISDAQADS

-507 RQETGDGK
+507 
-515 QQAAGKKLD
+515 
-524 SVVKKQETG
+524 KQET
-533 DRRQETAGKKQD
+533 EGKKQD

-573 TPHPTPHT
+573 TPHPTP
-581 PHPTP
+581 PF
-586 HTHTHT
+586 
-592 HTPHP
+592 
-597 TPTPTPT
+597 
-604 PSLKS
+604 KS
-609 EVKKQDNKVKKK
+609 EVKKQENKVKKK
-621 PESENAPSLSLFTPQ
+621 SESENTPSLSLFTPQ

-655 TPEERAPDRG
+655 TPEERALDQG

-681 ILDNAKAYPIT
+681 ILDNAKAYPISI
-692 TREVPPQANQP
+692 REVPPQANQP

-744 IKRLPIN
+744 IKRLTIN

-874 LAAMVAARAG
+874 LAAMVAARPG

-891 NQNRK
+891 NQERK

-924 IIKVQL
+924 IIKAQL
-930 LHHL
+930 LQDTSNKRFV

>member
-1 MAKQLDF
+1 M
-8 LASGQI
+8 
-14 IPTALHQE
+14 
-22 MERSYLEYA
+22 
-31 MSVIVGR
+31 
-38 ALPDVRDGLKPVHR
+38 
-52 RILYAMHELGLT
+52 
-64 PDRPFRKCARVVG
+64 
-77 DVLGKYH
+77 
-84 PHGDQSVYEALVR
+84 
-97 MVQDFSSRYPLLSG
+97 
-111 HGNFGSIDNDPPAA
+111 
-125 MRYTETRLAGIGDQ
+125 
-139 AVLGGISEAIV
+139 
-150 NFSSNFDNSQQEP
+150 
-163 VVLPA
+163 
-168 QLPILILNGCSGIAV
+168 
-183 GMATNIPPH
+183 
-192 NLGEVVEGL
+192 
-201 IALIDNPDLSEEKLV
+201 
-216 EIIPGP
+216 
-222 DFPTGGEILD
+222 
-232 DTGIREAYRT
+232 
-242 GRGIIPV
+242 
-249 RGVAKTET
+249 
-257 IIIEGKRRRER
+257 
-268 TAIVVTELPFQVNKA
+268 VTELPFQVNKA

-352 QPQQLSLKQVLQEF
+352 QPRQLSLKQVLQEF

-407 ILKNAPDGTTAKY
+407 ILKNAADGTTAKY
-420 RFQAELGISDPQADS
+420 RFQAELGISDAQADS

-494 RRTKIRTGKSGDR
+494 RRTKIPTGKSGDR
-507 RQETGDGK
+507 RQETGDRR
-515 QQAAGKKLD
+515 QETAGKKLD

-533 DRRQETAGKKQD
+533 ERRQETEGKKQD
-545 SVVKKQET
+545 SVVKKQE
-553 VPMKKF
+553 
-559 SPPEMKEVSLPTPH
+559 
-573 TPHPTPHT
+573 
-581 PHPTP
+581 
-586 HTHTHT
+586 
-592 HTPHP
+592 
-597 TPTPTPT
+597 
-604 PSLKS
+604 
-609 EVKKQDNKVKKK
+609 NKVKKK
-621 PESENAPSLSLFTPQ
+621 SESENAPSLSLFTPQ

-681 ILDNAKAYPIT
+681 ILDNAKAYPIA
-692 TREVPPQANQP
+692 TREVPPKDNQP

-709 LTKTAQKESEA
+709 LTKTAQKDSEA

-744 IKRLPIN
+744 IKRLPID

-768 DDRLYAAIFT
+768 DDRLYGAIFT

-803 PIMGKS
+803 PMMSKS

-829 LPHRENLLL
+829 LPHRQNLLL

-874 LAAMVAARAG
+874 LAAMVAAREG

-924 IIKVQL
+924 IIKAQL
-930 LHHL
+930 LHRL

>member
-8 LASGQI
+8 LATGQI

-139 AVLGGISEAIV
+139 AVLGGISDAIV

-352 QPQQLSLKQVLQEF
+352 QPRQLSLKQVLQEF
-366 LRFRETTL
+366 LHFRETTL

-507 RQETGDGK
+507 
-515 QQAAGKKLD
+515 
-524 SVVKKQETG
+524 KQET
-533 DRRQETAGKKQD
+533 EGKKQD

-559 SPPEMKEVSLPTPH
+559 SPPQTKEVSLPTPH
-573 TPHPTPHT
+573 TPHPTP
-581 PHPTP
+581 
-586 HTHTHT
+586 
-592 HTPHP
+592 
-597 TPTPTPT
+597 
-604 PSLKS
+604 SLKS
-609 EVKKQDNKVKKK
+609 EVKKQENKVKKK

-655 TPEERAPDRG
+655 TPEQRAPDQG

-768 DDRLYAAIFT
+768 DDRLYGAIFT

-896 LPLEVETVTV
+896 LPLEVETVAV

-918 LNPAEK
+918 LNPTEK
-924 IIKVQL
+924 IIKAQL

>member
-139 AVLGGISEAIV
+139 AVLGGISDAIV

-352 QPQQLSLKQVLQEF
+352 QPRQLSLKQVLQEF

-507 RQETGDGK
+507 RQET
-515 QQAAGKKLD
+515 
-524 SVVKKQETG
+524 E
-533 DRRQETAGKKQD
+533 GKKQD

-553 VPMKKF
+553 VPMKNF
-559 SPPEMKEVSLPTPH
+559 SPPQMKEVSLPTPH
-573 TPHPTPHT
+573 TPHPTP
-581 PHPTP
+581 
-586 HTHTHT
+586 
-592 HTPHP
+592 
-597 TPTPTPT
+597 
-604 PSLKS
+604 SLKS
-609 EVKKQDNKVKKK
+609 EVKKQENKVKKK
-621 PESENAPSLSLFTPQ
+621 SESENTPSLSLFTPQ

-681 ILDNAKAYPIT
+681 ILDNAKAYPIAI
-692 TREVPPQANQP
+692 REVPPKDNQP

-768 DDRLYAAIFT
+768 DDRLYGAIFT

-896 LPLEVETVTV
+896 LPLEVETVAV

-918 LNPAEK
+918 LNPTEK
-924 IIKVQL
+924 IIKAQL

>member
-1 MAKQLDF
+1 M
-8 LASGQI
+8 
-14 IPTALHQE
+14 
-22 MERSYLEYA
+22 
-31 MSVIVGR
+31 
-38 ALPDVRDGLKPVHR
+38 
-52 RILYAMHELGLT
+52 
-64 PDRPFRKCARVVG
+64 
-77 DVLGKYH
+77 
-84 PHGDQSVYEALVR
+84 
-97 MVQDFSSRYPLLSG
+97 
-111 HGNFGSIDNDPPAA
+111 
-125 MRYTETRLAGIGDQ
+125 
-139 AVLGGISEAIV
+139 
-150 NFSSNFDNSQQEP
+150 
-163 VVLPA
+163 
-168 QLPILILNGCSGIAV
+168 
-183 GMATNIPPH
+183 
-192 NLGEVVEGL
+192 
-201 IALIDNPDLSEEKLV
+201 
-216 EIIPGP
+216 
-222 DFPTGGEILD
+222 
-232 DTGIREAYRT
+232 
-242 GRGIIPV
+242 
-249 RGVAKTET
+249 
-257 IIIEGKRRRER
+257 
-268 TAIVVTELPFQVNKA
+268 
-283 AWIEKIAE
+283 
-291 LVNLGKLE
+291 
-299 GIADIRDESNREG
+299 
-312 IRVVIELKRESQPQQ
+312 
-327 VLAALYQ
+327 
-334 QTALQTNFGA
+334 
-344 IILALVDN
+344 
-352 QPQQLSLKQVLQEF
+352 
-366 LRFRETTL
+366 
-374 TRQYGDE
+374 
-381 LQQASD
+381 
-387 RLHLVEG
+387 
-394 LLLALQNIDRVVD
+394 
-407 ILKNAPDGTTAKY
+407 
-420 RFQAELGISDPQADS
+420 GISDPQADS

-507 RQETGDGK
+507 
-515 QQAAGKKLD
+515 
-524 SVVKKQETG
+524 KQET
-533 DRRQETAGKKQD
+533 AAKKQD

-559 SPPEMKEVSLPTPH
+559 SPPQMKEVSLPTPH
-573 TPHPTPHT
+573 TPPMSGGQGGSHPTP
-581 PHPTP
+581 P
-586 HTHTHT
+586 
-592 HTPHP
+592 
-597 TPTPTPT
+597 
-604 PSLKS
+604 LKS
-609 EVKKQDNKVKKK
+609 EVKKQENKVKKK
-621 PESENAPSLSLFTPQ
+621 SESENAPSLSLFTPQ

-642 ILLLDAEDKISWT
+642 ILWLDAEDKISWT
-655 TPEERAPDRG
+655 TPEERAPDKG

-681 ILDNAKAYPIT
+681 ILDNAKAYPIA

-744 IKRLPIN
+744 IKRLSID

-874 LAAMVAARAG
+874 LAAMVAARPG

-918 LNPAEK
+918 LNPTEK
-924 IIKVQL
+924 IIKAQL
-930 LHHL
+930 LQDTSNRGFC

>member
-352 QPQQLSLKQVLQEF
+352 QPRQLSLKQVLQEF

-420 RFQAELGISDPQADS
+420 RFQAELGISDAQADS

-507 RQETGDGK
+507 RQET
-515 QQAAGKKLD
+515 
-524 SVVKKQETG
+524 E
-533 DRRQETAGKKQD
+533 GKKQD

-559 SPPEMKEVSLPTPH
+559 SPPQMKEVSFPTPH

-586 HTHTHT
+586 HSPHPIP

-597 TPTPTPT
+597 TPHTPHPTPYT
-604 PSLKS
+604 PHPTPPLKS
-609 EVKKQDNKVKKK
+609 EVKKQENKVKKK
-621 PESENAPSLSLFTPQ
+621 SESENAPSLSLFTPQ

-655 TPEERAPDRG
+655 TPEERVPDQG

-681 ILDNAKAYPIT
+681 ILDNAKADPIA
-692 TREVPPQANQP
+692 TREVPPKANQP
-703 VLISSL
+703 VLIDRL

-744 IKRLPIN
+744 IKRLPID

-803 PIMGKS
+803 PMMGKS
-809 AQGLAILRLRYGEHL
+809 AQGLAILRLRYGENL

-838 ISGLGYGK
+838 ISGLGYAK

-891 NQNRK
+891 NQERK
-896 LPLEVETVTV
+896 LPLEVETVMV

-924 IIKVQL
+924 IIKAQL
-930 LHHL
+930 LHRL

>member
-352 QPQQLSLKQVLQEF
+352 QPRQLSLKQVLQEF

-420 RFQAELGISDPQADS
+420 RFQAELGISDAQADS

-507 RQETGDGK
+507 RQETGDRRQETGDGK

-524 SVVKKQETG
+524 SAVKKQETG
-533 DRRQETAGKKQD
+533 ERRQETEGKKQD

-553 VPMKKF
+553 GERRQETEGKKQD
-559 SPPEMKEVSLPTPH
+559 SV
-573 TPHPTPHT
+573 
-581 PHPTP
+581 
-586 HTHTHT
+586 
-592 HTPHP
+592 
-597 TPTPTPT
+597 
-604 PSLKS
+604 
-609 EVKKQDNKVKKK
+609 VKKQENKVNKKS
-621 PESENAPSLSLFTPQ
+621 ESENAPSLSLFTPQ

-655 TPEERAPDRG
+655 TPEERAPDQG

-692 TREVPPQANQP
+692 TREVPPQTNQP
-703 VLISSL
+703 VLIDRL

-924 IIKVQL
+924 IIKAQL

>member
-150 NFSSNFDNSQQEP
+150 NFNSNFDNSQQEP

-352 QPQQLSLKQVLQEF
+352 QPRQLSLKQVLQEF

-420 RFQAELGISDPQADS
+420 RFQAELGISDAQADS

-494 RRTKIRTGKSGDR
+494 RRTKIRTGKSG
-507 RQETGDGK
+507 
-515 QQAAGKKLD
+515 AGSSQKGAGTKEQ
-524 SVVKKQETG
+524 S
-533 DRRQETAGKKQD
+533 AGKKQD
-545 SVVKKQET
+545 SVVKKQES

-559 SPPEMKEVSLPTPH
+559 SPPQMKEVSFPTPH
-573 TPHPTPHT
+573 TPHPTP
-581 PHPTP
+581 
-586 HTHTHT
+586 
-592 HTPHP
+592 
-597 TPTPTPT
+597 
-604 PSLKS
+604 SFEA
-609 EVKKQDNKVKKK
+609 EVKKQENKVKKK
-621 PESENAPSLSLFTPQ
+621 SESENAPSLSLFTPQ

-681 ILDNAKAYPIT
+681 ILDNAKAYPIA
-692 TREVPPQANQP
+692 TREVPPKDNQP
-703 VLISSL
+703 VLIDRL
-709 LTKTAQKESEA
+709 LTKTAQKDSEA

-744 IKRLPIN
+744 IKRLPID

-768 DDRLYAAIFT
+768 DDRLYGAIFT

-803 PIMGKS
+803 PMMSKS

-874 LAAMVAARAG
+874 LAAMVAARPG

-896 LPLEVETVTV
+896 LPLEVETVMV

-918 LNPAEK
+918 LNPTEK
-924 IIKVQL
+924 IIKAQL
-930 LHHL
+930 LQDTSNRGFC

>member
-150 NFSSNFDNSQQEP
+150 NFNSNFDNSQQEP

-352 QPQQLSLKQVLQEF
+352 QPRQLSLKQVLQEF

-420 RFQAELGISDPQADS
+420 RFQAELGISDAQADS

-494 RRTKIRTGKSGDR
+494 RRTKIRTGKSGAGSS
-507 RQETGDGK
+507 QKGAGTKE
-515 QQAAGKKLD
+515 QSAGKKLD
-524 SVVKKQETG
+524 SVVKKQE
-533 DRRQETAGKKQD
+533 
-545 SVVKKQET
+545 S
-553 VPMKKF
+553 VPMKNF
-559 SPPEMKEVSLPTPH
+559 SPPQMKEVSFPTPH
-573 TPHPTPHT
+573 TPHPTP
-581 PHPTP
+581 
-586 HTHTHT
+586 
-592 HTPHP
+592 
-597 TPTPTPT
+597 
-604 PSLKS
+604 SFEA
-609 EVKKQDNKVKKK
+609 EVKKQENKVKKK
-621 PESENAPSLSLFTPQ
+621 SESENAPSLSLFTPQ

-681 ILDNAKAYPIT
+681 ILDNAKAYPIA
-692 TREVPPQANQP
+692 TREVPPKDNQP
-703 VLISSL
+703 VLIDRL
-709 LTKTAQKESEA
+709 LTKTAQKDSEA

-744 IKRLPIN
+744 IKRLPID

-768 DDRLYAAIFT
+768 DDRLYGAIFT

-809 AQGLAILRLRYGEHL
+809 AQGLAILRLRYGENL

-874 LAAMVAARAG
+874 LAAMVAAQEG

-930 LHHL
+930 LHRL

>member
-352 QPQQLSLKQVLQEF
+352 QPRQLSLKQVLQEF

-407 ILKNAPDGTTAKY
+407 ILKNAADGTTAKY
-420 RFQAELGISDPQADS
+420 RFQAELGISDAQADS

-494 RRTKIRTGKSGDR
+494 RRTKIPTGKSGDR
-507 RQETGDGK
+507 RQET
-515 QQAAGKKLD
+515 AGKKLD
-524 SVVKKQETG
+524 SVVKKQE
-533 DRRQETAGKKQD
+533 
-545 SVVKKQET
+545 
-553 VPMKKF
+553 
-559 SPPEMKEVSLPTPH
+559 
-573 TPHPTPHT
+573 
-581 PHPTP
+581 
-586 HTHTHT
+586 
-592 HTPHP
+592 
-597 TPTPTPT
+597 
-604 PSLKS
+604 
-609 EVKKQDNKVKKK
+609 NKVKKK
-621 PESENAPSLSLFTPQ
+621 SESENAPSLSLFTPQ

-655 TPEERAPDRG
+655 TPEERVPDRG

-681 ILDNAKAYPIT
+681 ILDNAKAYPIA
-692 TREVPPQANQP
+692 TREVPPKDNQP

-709 LTKTAQKESEA
+709 LTKTAQKDSEA

-744 IKRLPIN
+744 IKRLPID

-768 DDRLYAAIFT
+768 DDRLYGAIFT
-778 HEGLDLAIAT
+778 QEGLDLAIAT

-803 PIMGKS
+803 PMMSKS

-924 IIKVQL
+924 IIKAQL